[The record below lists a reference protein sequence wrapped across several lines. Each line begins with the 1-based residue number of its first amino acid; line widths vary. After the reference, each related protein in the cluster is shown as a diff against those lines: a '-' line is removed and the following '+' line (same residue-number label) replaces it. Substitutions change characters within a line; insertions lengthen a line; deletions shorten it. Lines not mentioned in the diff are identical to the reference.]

1 MEAYKPK
8 RGEAHLKASP
18 KRIALGNWL
27 REQRKAKGLT
37 MRDMAAISGLP
48 HSYFGKIEQ
57 GIRGLDILEFIELCC
72 WLNKSPTKEL
82 GSLMESIRNAEL
94 NS

>member
-8 RGEAHLKASP
+8 RGEAHLKTNP

-27 REQRKAKGLT
+27 REQRNAKGLT

-57 GIRGLDILEFIELCC
+57 GIRGLDILEFIELCK
-72 WLNKSPTKEL
+72 WLSIPPLKSLQSIIEL
-82 GSLMESIRNAEL
+82 KSE
-94 NS
+94 

>member
-18 KRIALGNWL
+18 KRTALGNWL
-27 REQRKAKGLT
+27 REQRNAKGLT
-37 MRDMAAISGLP
+37 MRDLAAISGKP

-57 GIRGLDILEFIELCC
+57 GTRGLDILEFIELCEF
-72 WLNKSPTKEL
+72 LNLEPIKSFKGIVYL
-82 GSLMESIRNAEL
+82 KHQSQR
-94 NS
+94 

>member
-8 RGEAHLKASP
+8 RGEAHLKANP

-27 REQRKAKGLT
+27 REKRKAKGLT

-57 GIRGLDILEFIELCC
+57 AQRGLDIIEFIELCG
-72 WLNKSPTKEL
+72 WLGIGCRTALTEIM
-82 GSLMESIRNAEL
+82 SL
-94 NS
+94 

>member
-1 MEAYKPK
+1 MDAYKPK

-27 REQRKAKGLT
+27 REQRNAKGLT

-57 GIRGLDILEFIELCC
+57 GIRGLDILEFIELCN
-72 WLNKSPTKEL
+72 WLNIDAQKGLKEIKL
-82 GSLMESIRNAEL
+82 L
-94 NS
+94 N

>member
-27 REQRKAKGLT
+27 REQRNAKGLT

-57 GIRGLDILEFIELCC
+57 AIRGLDILEFLELCQ
-72 WLNKSPTKEL
+72 WLEISSVD
-82 GSLMESIRNAEL
+82 SLKLISKL
-94 NS
+94 

>member
-18 KRIALGNWL
+18 KRIAIGNWL
-27 REQRKAKGLT
+27 REQRKVKGLT

-57 GIRGLDILEFIELCC
+57 GIRGLDILEFLELCR
-72 WLNKSPTKEL
+72 WLNLPPLKSL
-82 GSLMESIRNAEL
+82 QSIINL
-94 NS
+94 NEN

>member
-1 MEAYKPK
+1 MESYKPK

-57 GIRGLDILEFIELCC
+57 GIRGLDILEFLEICQ
-72 WLNKSPTKEL
+72 WLDIDYRSSINQVNKL
-82 GSLMESIRNAEL
+82 
-94 NS
+94 